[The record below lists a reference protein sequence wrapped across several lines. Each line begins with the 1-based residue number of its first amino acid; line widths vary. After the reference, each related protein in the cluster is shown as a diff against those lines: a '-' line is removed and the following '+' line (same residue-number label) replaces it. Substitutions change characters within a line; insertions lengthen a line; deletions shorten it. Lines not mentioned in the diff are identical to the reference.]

1 MEASCRQLTA
11 HSDLSVCSAGSQ
23 KEVSQHQRV
32 FIRAEEVLRLGGI
45 TFNKRSTFFFVVD
58 FSFCVFAY
66 FLEIEDVGMMRPS
79 SADFVHY
86 AESGA
91 DIYTS

>member
-11 HSDLSVCSAGSQ
+11 HSDLPVCSAGSQ

-32 FIRAEEVLRLGGI
+32 FIRAEEVPRLGGI
-45 TFNKRSTFFFVVD
+45 TFNKRSTFFFCGG
-58 FSFCVFAY
+58 FF
-66 FLEIEDVGMMRPS
+66 FLCLCLF
-79 SADFVHY
+79 FVQILFIMLAG

-91 DIYTS
+91 DIYNS